1 MPERVPPQ
9 FDPSS
14 LWHAADTPPV
24 GAGETVRAVKHAQ
37 LRLILHRVVELGVP
51 LAAIALVGLALRHA
65 STPPER
71 IFGAFISLGVV
82 FAWARYLRAIGLER
96 RSLAGPSPGF
106 VSAALERCAY
116 ERRLAIF
123 TWVILILELSFLL
136 PWWIEGLP
144 HHKGQ
149 GLGRLFFLTLWLPL
163 ALMIA
168 LAVWSIFLWRRASR
182 EAIELRQAAAELRED

>member
-9 FDPSS
+9 FDPSG
-14 LWHAADTPPV
+14 LWQAADTPAV
-24 GAGETVRAVKHAQ
+24 AADDAVRAVKHAH

-65 STPPER
+65 STPTER
-71 IFGAFISLGVV
+71 VLGAFTSLGVV
-82 FAWARYLRAIGLER
+82 FAWVRYLRAIGFER

-106 VSAALERCAY
+106 VSAALGRCAY

-123 TWVILILELSFLL
+123 TWVILILELAFLL
-136 PWWIEGLP
+136 PWWIEGIP
-144 HHKGQ
+144 HHRGQ
-149 GLGRLFFLTLWLPL
+149 GSGRIFILTLWLPL

-168 LAVWSIFLWRRASR
+168 LALWSVFLWRRASR
-182 EAIELRQAAAELRED
+182 EAIELQQAAAELRED